1 MSAKTK
7 TGWRFWPFAGICA
20 VTAMWGVSASANW
33 WAGYSLADDE
43 LIAFVLGG
51 ASIASDIMKAVA
63 LFVVVAALGNR
74 QWIVALTALVVFL
87 ACAAWS
93 LRSATY
99 FSAHMMTQHVAE
111 RESKIK
117 QRAGKA
123 ELLDIAK
130 KRASFLAQQDL
141 KIDPNTGRNARET
154 LVAERR
160 RTSEEYELAMGQ
172 AREAEAELRA
182 TEVVA
187 NADPLAALFN
197 VNDRDVVLA
206 TSLFFA
212 CLLELVSGVGFW
224 IIAASRQARVRDLK
238 EVGFGAS
245 PYASKGPGG
254 PGGGGGGSVIVQAQ
268 PQPQL
273 TGPATIRAEAKEPT
287 NIVRLARP
295 TTVNRSSLA
304 EQVHDVVGDLLEP
317 ADDGYRILLSQV
329 VKLVNDKLPRHRR
342 LNKQQVSALL
352 VPVAL
357 GVNRPVARKDRVAGQ
372 VWLYGVRVRDSVIAQ
387 ARA

>member
-74 QWIVALTALVVFL
+74 QWIVAVTALVVFL

-123 ELLDIAK
+123 ELLDIVK

-154 LVAERR
+154 LVTERR
-160 RTSEEYELAMGQ
+160 RTSEEYERAMGQ
-172 AREAEAELRA
+172 ALEAEAELRS
-182 TEVVA
+182 TKVIA
-187 NADPLAALFN
+187 NADPIATLLN
-197 VNDRDVVLA
+197 ISDRDVVLA

-245 PYASKGPGG
+245 PYASKGPEG
-254 PGGGGGGSVIVQAQ
+254 PSGGGGGRVTTPPA
-268 PQPQL
+268 QPQL
-273 TGPATIRAEAKEPT
+273 TGPATIRAEPKET

-304 EQVHDVVGDLLEP
+304 EQVHDVIGDLLEP

-372 VWLYGVRVRDSVIAQ
+372 VWLYGVRVRDSVINQ